1 MKKTYMNP
9 TTKVVKIELTHMIA
23 LSTLGP
29 TNATSGNLSRDRFAG
44 FWDDEDDFDE

>member
-23 LSTLGP
+23 LSKLGE
-29 TNATSGNLSRDRFAG
+29 TNATYGNLSRRHFDD
-44 FWDDEDDFDE
+44 FWEDEDDFDE